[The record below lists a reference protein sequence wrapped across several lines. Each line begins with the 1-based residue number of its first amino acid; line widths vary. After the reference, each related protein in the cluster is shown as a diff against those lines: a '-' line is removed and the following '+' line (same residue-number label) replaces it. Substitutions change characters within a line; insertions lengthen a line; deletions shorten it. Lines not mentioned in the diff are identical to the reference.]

1 MVTVAIRLASVRQPL
16 LMTNAN
22 FRAGERGTM
31 PDGVTPAPSKAARAR
46 PPTRRRKRRPTAP
59 GGAIPRAARD
69 RHALDASRATNV
81 RTSVAVIQLVANG
94 REPTRDELTGE
105 DFSSLACRLYFR
117 QQAPLYL
124 LPDGAPGAGAPG
136 ALLRPV
142 YF

>member
-1 MVTVAIRLASVRQPL
+1 V
-16 LMTNAN
+16 
-22 FRAGERGTM
+22 
-31 PDGVTPAPSKAARAR
+31 RAR

-94 REPTRDELTGE
+94 RDPSRDDLAGE
-105 DFSSLACRLYFR
+105 DFSPLACRLYFS

-124 LPDGAPGAGAPG
+124 LPDGTPGAGAPG

-142 YF
+142 YFLPLWAGPGGGGGTPPPPPPPPAGGGGG